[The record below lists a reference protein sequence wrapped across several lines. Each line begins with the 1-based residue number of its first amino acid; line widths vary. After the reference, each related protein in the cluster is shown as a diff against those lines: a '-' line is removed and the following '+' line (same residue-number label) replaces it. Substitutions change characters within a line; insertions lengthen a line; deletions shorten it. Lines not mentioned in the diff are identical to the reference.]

1 MTFSPVIPGGGLAGW
16 SLLNRTMERQTELF
30 NKSPQ
35 IVRDTE
41 YFEKTIGDIKTA
53 ADLVSDRRLLRVA
66 LGAFGLQEQINSQAF
81 IRKILEGGTTRDDAL
96 ANRLTD
102 PRFKQLA
109 EAFGFGDEDKLK
121 TQEAGF
127 GANIADKFQRREFEV
142 AVGDQDQAM
151 RLALNAER
159 ELGVIAA
166 DGASENARWFRI
178 LGNAPLREV
187 FETALGFPQSFGQLD
202 LDRQLG
208 EIKSRAESQLGIT
221 SLSELADPDVQDQ
234 LIRRFLV
241 REQINSFNVQSSQ
254 SIALTLLRSAPRVF

>member
-1 MTFSPVIPGGGLAGW
+1 
-16 SLLNRTMERQTELF
+16 MERQTELF

-41 YFEKTIGDIKTA
+41 YFEKTIGTINTA
-53 ADLVSDRRLLRVA
+53 EDLVSDRRLLRVA

-127 GANIADKFQRREFEV
+127 GAEITERFRRMEFES
-142 AVGDQDQAM
+142 AVGDEDQAL
-151 RLALNAER
+151 RLAMNAKR
-159 ELGVIAA
+159 ELADVAGADQNDAA
-166 DGASENARWFRI
+166 KWYRV
-178 LGNAPLREV
+178 LGTPPLRQV
-187 FETALGFPQSFGQLD
+187 FETAFGLPEGFAQLD
-202 LDRQLG
+202 LERQVAELSDRAAAIGIDSHLG
-208 EIKSRAESQLGIT
+208 PGR
-221 SLSELADPDVQDQ
+221 
-234 LIRRFLV
+234 
-241 REQINSFNVQSSQ
+241 
-254 SIALTLLRSAPRVF
+254 